1 MKYYKPKEIY
11 MLSSEGIVDTV
22 DFETKLCIGRWKIF
36 VLKSNLVNKKPFE
49 RRLLYSKLIV
59 DGTFK

>member
-22 DFETKLCIGRWKIF
+22 DFETKLCSGRWKIF
-36 VLKSNLVNKKPFE
+36 ALMSNRINKQF
-49 RRLLYSKLIV
+49 LLNNLWFYNVIAS
-59 DGTFK
+59 GTFK